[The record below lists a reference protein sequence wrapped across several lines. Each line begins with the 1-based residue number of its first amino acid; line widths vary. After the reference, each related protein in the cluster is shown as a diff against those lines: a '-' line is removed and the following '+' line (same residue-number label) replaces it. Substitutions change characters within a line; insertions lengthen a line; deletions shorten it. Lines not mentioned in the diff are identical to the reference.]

1 MYFHTYL
8 LGEQKKNK
16 VKKKSMMLPTLLKD
30 NMQTI
35 YYCIK
40 WYCQLNMGL

>member
-16 VKKKSMMLPTLLKD
+16 VKKKINDASYSPER
-30 NMQTI
+30 
-35 YYCIK
+35 
-40 WYCQLNMGL
+40 